1 MARTKEFDRETALKA
16 AVKAFADRGYEGTS
30 TDDLLK
36 AMGIGRQSLYDTF
49 GDKKQLYLAALRH
62 YNAQNVS
69 DLVRTLNT
77 ASSPLAGIEAAL
89 LMFAAKPAV
98 DAALG
103 CMGVSAICEFGR
115 SDDEITVMTDS
126 MGRTLQGALERR
138 LIDAKALGEIS
149 EDVDAVEAAC
159 FLAST
164 LSGMKVSVRAGAGPD
179 ELRSIARM
187 AIRSLR

>member
-1 MARTKEFDRETALKA
+1 MADSIDQPRATFETDGDAEWSTLLS
-16 AVKAFADRGYEGTS
+16 RLS
-30 TDDLLK
+30 TDR
-36 AMGIGRQSLYDTF
+36 ARRREF
-49 GDKKQLYLAALRH
+49 
-62 YNAQNVS
+62 S
-69 DLVRTLNT
+69 D
-77 ASSPLAGIEAAL
+77 
-89 LMFAAKPAV
+89 
-98 DAALG
+98 
-103 CMGVSAICEFGR
+103 
-115 SDDEITVMTDS
+115 
-126 MGRTLQGALERR
+126 R